1 MTMAAKKK
9 KDVVDLTDDSLIEET
24 AEETAE
30 APAAPA
36 EKPEEAPATSATPV
50 GAVPTVAPETEAWTE
65 PATEES
71 LEGRMKKIL
80 WARMGEGG
88 NPTLVQFEQR
98 SGRPCTVLMEMDE
111 GAVREAWDLWC
122 SERGRNQEAFVTTV
136 LGLSDAWP
144 ARIMKPCSFVN
155 LG

>member
-1 MTMAAKKK
+1 MMTMAAKKK

-24 AEETAE
+24 AEEAPETPATAE
-30 APAAPA
+30 EKPSEETAPA
-36 EKPEEAPATSATPV
+36 E
-50 GAVPTVAPETEAWTE
+50 VPTVAPETEEWTE

-111 GAVREAWDLWC
+111 GAVREAWEVWC

>member
-9 KDVVDLTDDSLIEET
+9 KDIVDLTDDSLIEET
-24 AEETAE
+24 AEEVPETPATAE
-30 APAAPA
+30 EKPSEETAPA
-36 EKPEEAPATSATPV
+36 E
-50 GAVPTVAPETEAWTE
+50 VPTVAPETEAWTE

-155 LG
+155 LGRGR

>member
-1 MTMAAKKK
+1 MMTMATKKK
-9 KDVVDLTDDSLIEET
+9 KDVVDLTDDSLIDEAPVEET
-24 AEETAE
+24 AE
-30 APAAPA
+30 APA
-36 EKPEEAPATSATPV
+36 EKPEEAPATPV
-50 GAVPTVAPETEAWTE
+50 EAVPTVAPATEEWTE

-111 GAVREAWDLWC
+111 GAVREAWEVWC

>member
-1 MTMAAKKK
+1 MMTMAAKKK

-24 AEETAE
+24 VEEVPETPATAEEKPSEETA
-30 APAAPA
+30 PA
-36 EKPEEAPATSATPV
+36 E
-50 GAVPTVAPETEAWTE
+50 VPTVAPETEAWTE

-136 LGLSDAWP
+136 LGLSDVWP

-155 LG
+155 LGRGR

>member
-24 AEETAE
+24 VEEVPETPATAEEKPSEETA
-30 APAAPA
+30 PA
-36 EKPEEAPATSATPV
+36 E
-50 GAVPTVAPETEAWTE
+50 VPTVAPETEAWTE

-155 LG
+155 LGRGR

>member
-1 MTMAAKKK
+1 MMTMAAKKK
-9 KDVVDLTDDSLIEET
+9 KDIVDLTDDSLIEET
-24 AEETAE
+24 AEEAPATAE
-30 APAAPA
+30 EPAEETAPA
-36 EKPEEAPATSATPV
+36 E
-50 GAVPTVAPETEAWTE
+50 VPTVAPEAEAWTE

-71 LEGRMKKIL
+71 LEGKMKKIL

-111 GAVREAWDLWC
+111 GAVREAWEVWC

>member
-1 MTMAAKKK
+1 MMTMAAKKK

-24 AEETAE
+24 VEEVPETPATAEEKPSEETA
-30 APAAPA
+30 PA
-36 EKPEEAPATSATPV
+36 E
-50 GAVPTVAPETEAWTE
+50 VPTVAPETEAWTG

-111 GAVREAWDLWC
+111 GAVREAWEVWC

-155 LG
+155 LGRGR

>member
-1 MTMAAKKK
+1 MTMATKKK
-9 KDVVDLTDDSLIEET
+9 KDVVDLTDDSLIDEAP

-30 APAAPA
+30 APA
-36 EKPEEAPATSATPV
+36 EKPEEAPATPV
-50 GAVPTVAPETEAWTE
+50 EAVPTVAPATEAWTE

-111 GAVREAWDLWC
+111 GAVREAWEVWC

>member
-9 KDVVDLTDDSLIEET
+9 KDIVDLTDDSLIEET
-24 AEETAE
+24 AEEVPETPATAE
-30 APAAPA
+30 EKPSEETAPA
-36 EKPEEAPATSATPV
+36 E
-50 GAVPTVAPETEAWTE
+50 VPTVAPETEAWTE

-136 LGLSDAWP
+136 LGLCDAWP

-155 LG
+155 LGRGR

>member
-1 MTMAAKKK
+1 MTMATKKK

-24 AEETAE
+24 AEEVPETPATAE
-30 APAAPA
+30 EKPSEETAPA
-36 EKPEEAPATSATPV
+36 E
-50 GAVPTVAPETEAWTE
+50 VPTVAPETEEWTE

-111 GAVREAWDLWC
+111 GAVREAWEVWC

>member
-1 MTMAAKKK
+1 MMTMAAKKK
-9 KDVVDLTDDSLIEET
+9 KDIVDLTDDSLIEET
-24 AEETAE
+24 AEEVPETPATAE
-30 APAAPA
+30 EKPSEETAPA
-36 EKPEEAPATSATPV
+36 E
-50 GAVPTVAPETEAWTE
+50 VPTVAPETEAWTE

-155 LG
+155 LGRGR

>member
-9 KDVVDLTDDSLIEET
+9 KDIVDLTDDSLIEET
-24 AEETAE
+24 VEEVPETPATAEEKPSEETA
-30 APAAPA
+30 PA
-36 EKPEEAPATSATPV
+36 E
-50 GAVPTVAPETEAWTE
+50 VPTVAPETEAWTE

-155 LG
+155 LGRGR

>member
-9 KDVVDLTDDSLIEET
+9 KDIVDLTDDSLIEET
-24 AEETAE
+24 AEEAPETPATAE
-30 APAAPA
+30 
-36 EKPEEAPATSATPV
+36 EKPSEETASAE
-50 GAVPTVAPETEAWTE
+50 VPTVAPETEAWTE

-155 LG
+155 LGRGR